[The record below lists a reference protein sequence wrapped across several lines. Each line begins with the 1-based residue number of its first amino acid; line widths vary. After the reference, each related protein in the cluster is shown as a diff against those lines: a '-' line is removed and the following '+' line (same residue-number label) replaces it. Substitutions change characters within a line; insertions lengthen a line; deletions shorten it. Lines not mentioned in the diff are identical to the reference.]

1 MQDKSLG
8 WLMILVIVML
18 GILVNA
24 IVEFIKALKSSKH
37 LTDEIQGV
45 SSHCMSRQN
54 TRACARA
61 SFSLSVAYR
70 YLQTTIPRFR
80 NPGQKVQ
87 EKEKLRQRSMMSKCD
102 VSIRK

>member
-8 WLMILVIVML
+8 WLMILVTLML

-54 TRACARA
+54 TRACAR
-61 SFSLSVAYR
+61 LSVFLLLIYR
-70 YLQTTIPRFR
+70 LQFHSTIP
-80 NPGQKVQ
+80 GQSTRKKKNLDKDQTYTQV
-87 EKEKLRQRSMMSKCD
+87 LRGR
-102 VSIRK
+102 